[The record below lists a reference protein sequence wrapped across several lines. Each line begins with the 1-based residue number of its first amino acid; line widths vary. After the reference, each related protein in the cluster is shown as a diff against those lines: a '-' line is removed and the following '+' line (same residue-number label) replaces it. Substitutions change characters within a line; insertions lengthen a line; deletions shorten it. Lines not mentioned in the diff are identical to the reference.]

1 MSRAEQFNA
10 VSAATRSLERPETL
24 ERLSGRGGF
33 DTDRDKRTFLDSSY
47 SFEQPPVLPGKTD
60 AVIGSTISFA
70 RTQRPERWRLAGW
83 PGGVSPPNRQTLD
96 VRW

>member
-70 RTQRPERWRLAGW
+70 RTQRDKQVTLRLACRGRI
-83 PGGVSPPNRQTLD
+83 SD
-96 VRW
+96 F